1 MVCMGNCTI
10 ELILNL
16 MSRMHSGQELFEN
29 KPQFQRS
36 HKFAK
41 AIETSK
47 KAQQLIGCW
56 ALESF
61 LLWTLLTRRLRR
73 SLRQDTP
80 PWLPDIEWIRHRF
93 QVVCRQK
100 SILRL
105 PHV

>member
-61 LLWTLLTRRLRR
+61 LLWILPY
-73 SLRQDTP
+73 P
-80 PWLPDIEWIRHRF
+80 PSSPIASTGHP
-93 QVVCRQK
+93 
-100 SILRL
+100 SMAS
-105 PHV
+105 